1 MKSTKKENAYSFRKQ
16 RCWMIVLEGYLL
28 VDVNRCCFC
37 IAPYMPRFVEASFAM
52 VPLARRLSLR
62 CASRDGGGV
71 SSHGAAV
78 ASHGVA

>member
-1 MKSTKKENAYSFRKQ
+1 MKSSKKENAYSFQKQ
-16 RCWMIVLEGYLL
+16 GCWIALEGYLL

-52 VPLARRLSLR
+52 VPFARRRSLQ
-62 CASRDGGGV
+62 CASCDGGGV
-71 SSHGAAV
+71 ASHGAAAA

>member
-16 RCWMIVLEGYLL
+16 GCWIALEGYLL

-52 VPLARRLSLR
+52 VPFARRRSSLR
-62 CASRDGGGV
+62 CRSREGGG
-71 SSHGAAV
+71 V
-78 ASHGVA
+78 ASHGAPAA